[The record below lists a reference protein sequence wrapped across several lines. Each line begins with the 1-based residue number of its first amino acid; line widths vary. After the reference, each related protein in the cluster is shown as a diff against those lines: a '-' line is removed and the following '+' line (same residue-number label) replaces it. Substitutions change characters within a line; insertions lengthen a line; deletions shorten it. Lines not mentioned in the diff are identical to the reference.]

1 MLVTFAMIV
10 CASLSVVDGDTI
22 KCNGQNMRLLGE
34 GVVNVRG
41 IDTPEL
47 GRDAKCNKERRL
59 AHLAKSRLE
68 TLIVDQE
75 IRIEAKGTDRYG
87 RPLVNLYLP
96 NGSEA
101 GQQLL
106 REGFAREWRKGR
118 RIDWCL

>member
-10 CASLSVVDGDTI
+10 CAALSVVDGDTI
-22 KCNGQNMRLLGE
+22 KCDGQNMRLLGE

-47 GRDAKCNKERRL
+47 GRAHCNKELNL
-59 AHLAKSRLE
+59 AHMAKSRLE
-68 TLIVDQE
+68 ALIVDKE

-101 GQQLL
+101 RQQLL
-106 REGFAREWRKGR
+106 KEGFAREWRKGR